1 VPFFQHSGLRLQ
13 YFTAGQGPPVLLIH
27 GWGGRARRQW
37 HATVNELRNSYS
49 FYGLSL
55 RGHGQSEE
63 VDDPDYDWYDLAA
76 DCDAL
81 RDTVGV
87 ERCSVVG
94 YSLGGIVALKYA
106 SLYPQRVTVVCAVSP
121 LIVPRWIGLGMQ
133 YLRWPV
139 ALALRLARALPP
151 KLSGKM
157 LHNVAKT
164 RLRTLFH
171 TVTLMKQW
179 EPGKTGI
186 PPSVPAI
193 IILGAEDRVA
203 HGERAIAA
211 APKVDVRVLE
221 HTDHFPLW
229 RQRERFVRELRDVLD
244 SYTGDEDS
252 AP

>member
-1 VPFFQHSGLRLQ
+1 MPFFVHDRLRLQ
-13 YFTAGQGPPVLLIH
+13 YFEAGEGPPVLLIH

-37 HATVNELRNSYS
+37 HATVSELRASYR
-49 FYGLSL
+49 FFGLSL

-63 VDDPDYDWYDLAA
+63 VGDPEYGLSELAA

-81 RDTVGV
+81 RVCAGV
-87 ERCSVVG
+87 DRWVVVG
-94 YSLGGIVALKYA
+94 YSFGGIVALKYA
-106 SLYPQRVTVVCAVSP
+106 SLYPDRIKCVCAVSP
-121 LIVPRWIGLGMQ
+121 MIVPWWLALAMR

-139 ALALRLARALPP
+139 AYVLRLARTLPP
-151 KLSGKM
+151 ALSGKM

-171 TVTLMKQW
+171 TVDLMKKW
-179 EPGKTGI
+179 EPRMTGI
-186 PPSVPAI
+186 PASVPAVI
-193 IILGAEDRVA
+193 MLGDEDRSA

-211 APKVDVRVLE
+211 APKMDVRMLE

-244 SYTGDEDS
+244 SY
-252 AP
+252 AR